1 MNIKLYYTPKTR
13 ALRPRWLLE
22 ELQLDYTLHSIDL
35 FGGEGQTPAYR
46 RIHPHGHVPAI
57 EIDGQV
63 MIESG
68 AICHW
73 LTDQHADKGL
83 APPPGSVDRRQYEQW
98 MFYAPGT
105 LEPPA
110 FMMILHSSILPAAER
125 VAGIVPWASK
135 RYTGSLEILDR
146 ELQDKDYLLGA
157 TFSTAD
163 IMIGSTLMWFPDM
176 LKKFAQLQAY
186 TERLQNREACQKAN
200 LSQE

>member
-1 MNIKLYYTPKTR
+1 MNIKLWYTPKTR

-35 FGGEGQTPAYR
+35 FGGEGQTPEYR
-46 RIHPHGHVPAI
+46 HIHPHGHVPAI
-57 EIDGQV
+57 EIDGKV

-83 APPPGSVDRRQYEQW
+83 APLTDNPDRRQYEQW

-110 FMMILHSSILPAAER
+110 FMMLLHSSILPAEER
-125 VAGIVPWASK
+125 VADIVPWAGK
-135 RYTGSLEILDR
+135 RYMASLEMLER
-146 ELQDKDYLLGA
+146 ELQGKDYLLG
-157 TFSTAD
+157 TSFSTAD
-163 IMIGSTLMWFPDM
+163 IMVGSTLMWMPDM
-176 LKKFAQLQAY
+176 LKEFAQLQAY
-186 TERLQNREACQKAN
+186 TERLQNREAWQKATR
-200 LSQE
+200 SQE